1 MIKQNKLKVIPIT
14 ATHLESYLKESKL
27 ILLIDEI
34 NHKETLSYT
43 KKPDFSNKSTIHTTN
58 TECSTVIEGI
68 DNSKFLNKKRNSAIP
83 KVNKENKEKQKKEV
97 EKNQVI
103 NDNSDNKSDHFQFK
117 LGMKIRNYKV
127 TKLLGNGTFGRVLE
141 VIDSDEIPKALKII
155 RPVPKY
161 MKYAEEEAAMLK
173 DIYNKYRNNNIK
185 DSIVKI
191 YDTIYFSSNKIK
203 YFGILFEKLGK
214 SLFQLI
220 EENKF
225 IGKINIL

>member
-1 MIKQNKLKVIPIT
+1 
-14 ATHLESYLKESKL
+14 
-27 ILLIDEI
+27 
-34 NHKETLSYT
+34 
-43 KKPDFSNKSTIHTTN
+43 
-58 TECSTVIEGI
+58 
-68 DNSKFLNKKRNSAIP
+68 
-83 KVNKENKEKQKKEV
+83 
-97 EKNQVI
+97 
-103 NDNSDNKSDHFQFK
+103 
-117 LGMKIRNYKV
+117 MKIRNYKV